1 MTAGPQSVER
11 VDGVKKVTRKGV
23 GLIAVTAVVIVT
35 VMAAVFFGGRHSLY
49 QPYRGEPVE
58 ITVESGA
65 SMATVAA
72 ELETR
77 DLVPSAVI
85 LRLYTRVT
93 GDAAAIQSGRYQI
106 VPGMRPVDIIH
117 DMVAGNVIDDSV
129 RVTIPEGWQRELIA
143 ARLARAGI
151 VDREGFLDAAFMRDA
166 YRGIDPL
173 LDELDDDITLEGFLF
188 PETYRL
194 FPDMSP
200 ETVVRRKLRTFARR
214 LDEKTRTA
222 IAQQELSLREI
233 VTLAS
238 IVEAES
244 PTEDMPK
251 VAGVFS
257 KRLDRGMRLESDA
270 TVNYVLGTRMLQ
282 PTFADI
288 AVDDPYNTYRYAGL
302 PPGPIGNP
310 GMKAIRAAASPDD
323 NPYLFFLNK
332 PTGETVFAR
341 TFAEHLENKARYLD

>member
-1 MTAGPQSVER
+1 MTAGPQSGER

-23 GLIAVTAVVIVT
+23 GLTAVTAVVIVT
-35 VMAAVFFGGRHSLY
+35 VMAAVFFWGRHSLY

-72 ELETR
+72 ELEAR

-85 LRLYTRVT
+85 LRLYTRVS

-106 VPGMRPVDIIH
+106 APGMRPVDIIH

-288 AVDDPYNTYRYAGL
+288 AVDDPYNPYRYAGL